1 MNGVTIFEKAEQLAL
16 GKLESGG
23 PIATDADAENPGAAA
38 FALGLKDGV
47 EDDLSTAVEISIGFE
62 FLVGERVLS
71 PHIFASAPFE
81 HEADLDMVG
90 AMLMEVHGR
99 RAGADVGTVVGTVDG
114 IDGVLAEVTP
124 FGGFGDGE
132 AGGFFE
138 VDLVESDWGI
148 DVEQDATCV
157 LADGLGFLFGELD
170 ILLDDFHRGLGDATG
185 FFTFEGRE
193 DGALNIVGD
202 FGGRPADNFD
212 QRIQEHIHVWATVR
226 LGFSGVNE
234 LRAWGDGRGNPG
246 WIAPEA

>member
-1 MNGVTIFEKAEQLAL
+1 MSL

-23 PIATDADAENPGAAA
+23 PIATDADAENAWAAA
-38 FALGLKDGV
+38 FALGLKDSV
-47 EDDLSTAVEISIGFE
+47 EDDLSAAVEIPIGFE
-62 FLVGERVLS
+62 FLVGEGVLS
-71 PHIFASAPFE
+71 TDVFASAPFE

-99 RAGADVGTVVGTVDG
+99 GAGANVGAVVGTVDR

-138 VDLVESDWGI
+138 VDLVEPNWGI
-148 DVEQDATCV
+148 DVEQNTACV
-157 LADGLGFLFGELD
+157 LADGLGLLFSELD
-170 ILLDDFHRGLGDATG
+170 ILFDDLHRGLGDAAG
-185 FFTFEGRE
+185 LFAFEGGE

-202 FGGRPADNFD
+202 FGGGPADNFD